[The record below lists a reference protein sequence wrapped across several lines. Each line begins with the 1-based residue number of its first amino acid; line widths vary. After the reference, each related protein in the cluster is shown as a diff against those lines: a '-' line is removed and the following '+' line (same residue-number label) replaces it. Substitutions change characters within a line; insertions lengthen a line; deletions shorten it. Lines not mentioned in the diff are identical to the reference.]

1 MMMNCY
7 LPFEVLMVLKVV
19 VVVVEEGN
27 SYEIRDYS
35 YLLVVQLLVEKE
47 MMSSTLSLMTTNVE
61 EVVVLP

>member
-1 MMMNCY
+1 MK
-7 LPFEVLMVLKVV
+7 VAVV
-19 VVVVEEGN
+19 VEEEGN

-47 MMSSTLSLMTTNVE
+47 MSSTLSLMTTNVE